1 MRWTSSPVLASL
13 NTSDTPAQP
22 KSSVE
27 ALTVVQIEQ
36 FRPDDHEAVA
46 AVVGAA
52 FGHQPEVRHL
62 PRLIRES
69 PQYVAELELVARV
82 EGAVVGHTMI
92 SHAAVVDDQGTR
104 RDVLTLSPLAVLPE
118 HERQGIGG
126 ALVREALAR
135 AERTAAP
142 LVLLEGSPAYYPRFG
157 FTDARPLG
165 ITFDLPDWAPPEA
178 GMVYLLP
185 RYDPAVRGHVDYPP
199 ALAAVGA

>member
-1 MRWTSSPVLASL
+1 
-13 NTSDTPAQP
+13 
-22 KSSVE
+22 VE

-36 FRPDDHEAVA
+36 VRPDDHEAVA

-92 SHAAVVDDQGTR
+92 SHAALVDDEGIR
-104 RDVLTLSPLAVLPE
+104 RDVVTLSPLAVLRE
-118 HERQGIGG
+118 HARQGIGG

-135 AERTAAP
+135 AERTDAP

-157 FTDARPLG
+157 FTDARPHG